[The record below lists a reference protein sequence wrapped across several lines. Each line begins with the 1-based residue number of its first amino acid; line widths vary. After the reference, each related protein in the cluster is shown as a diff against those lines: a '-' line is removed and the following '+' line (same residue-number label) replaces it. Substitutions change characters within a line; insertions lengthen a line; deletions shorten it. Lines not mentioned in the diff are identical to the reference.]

1 MEHIAIIQSNEDA
14 RIHASDMS
22 EMSHVIQLKPSKIW
36 MSLTFSVDLLVLQS
50 HNKVATGR
58 FSVLYIDG
66 CPLGTVIL
74 PIIVPGFHWHS
85 KGIVLVFSSP

>member
-50 HNKVATGR
+50 HNKVAAGR

-66 CPLGTVIL
+66 CPLGTVYFAHHSIRL
-74 PIIVPGFHWHS
+74 SLAFQRHSSGF
-85 KGIVLVFSSP
+85 